1 MSAAATHEASR
12 SYRDVLRKRHVAG
25 PPPPPEPHRTTVN
38 CNPDCNPGVRVSKIT
53 YSSGDPLHGCSG
65 RDRWPGPAGLRQ

>member
-25 PPPPPEPHRTTVN
+25 PLLLLLNRTA
-38 CNPDCNPGVRVSKIT
+38 PR
-53 YSSGDPLHGCSG
+53 
-65 RDRWPGPAGLRQ
+65 

>member
-25 PPPPPEPHRTTVN
+25 PP
-38 CNPDCNPGVRVSKIT
+38 
-53 YSSGDPLHGCSG
+53 SSSS
-65 RDRWPGPAGLRQ
+65 